1 MRLGTKKHDLMQH
14 FDADN
19 LGQVRDAFLQVMDE
33 YAQVYDEVGR
43 KVLHYYSFDALY
55 EDYMSI

>member
-1 MRLGTKKHDLMQH
+1 MQH